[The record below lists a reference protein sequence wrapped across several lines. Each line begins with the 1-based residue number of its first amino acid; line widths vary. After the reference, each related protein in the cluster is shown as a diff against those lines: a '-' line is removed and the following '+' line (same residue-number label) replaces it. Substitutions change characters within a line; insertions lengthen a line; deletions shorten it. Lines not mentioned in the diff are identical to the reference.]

1 MNNEL
6 IPKTSMPPA
15 AQKVEQTGSTNVH
28 VTNQGGGVVNIN
40 YNYQQPGGSNS
51 AEQLM
56 AIQSFSKEYYQL
68 LVTCEEDVSIN
79 NIVTVTASRALSQHL
94 VPPEI
99 LERCSSLSDA
109 GVAELKTFPALICRE
124 NTELGGKTDPNQWA
138 VYGYIRRVKKEG
150 KNIKVAFQPISAINQ
165 QLLCAKKNAIYFDLN
180 MDCAITDLNFSA
192 WSVHKVNLFEA
203 FDEAGLTTLPRPS

>member
-68 LVTCEEDVSIN
+68 LVTCEEDVFIN

-94 VPPEI
+94 VPRNFGALFIPV
-99 LERCSSLSDA
+99 RCRSC
-109 GVAELKTFPALICRE
+109 GI
-124 NTELGGKTDPNQWA
+124 
-138 VYGYIRRVKKEG
+138 
-150 KNIKVAFQPISAINQ
+150 KNI
-165 QLLCAKKNAIYFDLN
+165 
-180 MDCAITDLNFSA
+180 
-192 WSVHKVNLFEA
+192 
-203 FDEAGLTTLPRPS
+203 PSPYLSGKY

>member
-68 LVTCEEDVSIN
+68 LVTCEEDVFIN
-79 NIVTVTASRALSQHL
+79 NIVTVTASRALSINILCNQFAEHL
-94 VPPEI
+94 
-99 LERCSSLSDA
+99 S
-109 GVAELKTFPALICRE
+109 CRFFI
-124 NTELGGKTDPNQWA
+124 
-138 VYGYIRRVKKEG
+138 VR
-150 KNIKVAFQPISAINQ
+150 S
-165 QLLCAKKNAIYFDLN
+165 IYFVIR
-180 MDCAITDLNFSA
+180 M
-192 WSVHKVNLFEA
+192 SVCI
-203 FDEAGLTTLPRPS
+203 

>member
-68 LVTCEEDVSIN
+68 LVTCEEDVFIN

-99 LERCSSLSDA
+99 LERCSSVRCRSCGIKNIPSLS
-109 GVAELKTFPALICRE
+109 V
-124 NTELGGKTDPNQWA
+124 GKILNLA
-138 VYGYIRRVKKEG
+138 VKPIQTSGRSMATLEGSKKKERTL
-150 KNIKVAFQPISAINQ
+150 K
-165 QLLCAKKNAIYFDLN
+165 LLSSPYPPLTSSYCAQKR
-180 MDCAITDLNFSA
+180 T
-192 WSVHKVNLFEA
+192 
-203 FDEAGLTTLPRPS
+203 PSILILIWTALSRI

>member
-1 MNNEL
+1 MNNKL
-6 IPKTSMPPA
+6 IPKTSTPPA

-68 LVTCEEDVSIN
+68 LVTCEEDVFIN

-109 GVAELKTFPALICRE
+109 GVAELKTFPALAGRTQSIGAEPIQTSGRFMATSEGSKKRE
-124 NTELGGKTDPNQWA
+124 RTLKLLSSPYPPLISSYCAQKRTPSILILIWA
-138 VYGYIRRVKKEG
+138 ALSRI
-150 KNIKVAFQPISAINQ
+150 
-165 QLLCAKKNAIYFDLN
+165 
-180 MDCAITDLNFSA
+180 
-192 WSVHKVNLFEA
+192 
-203 FDEAGLTTLPRPS
+203 

>member
-68 LVTCEEDVSIN
+68 LVTCEEDVFIN

-150 KNIKVAFQPISAINQ
+150 KNITIEPQALQEKKIPYAFHV
-165 QLLCAKKNAIYFDLN
+165 
-180 MDCAITDLNFSA
+180 FSKGKHGLSLA
-192 WSVHKVNLFEA
+192 
-203 FDEAGLTTLPRPS
+203 DEAWANEEVKQWPELADEWIRTTL

>member
-68 LVTCEEDVSIN
+68 LVTCEEDVFIN
-79 NIVTVTASRALSQHL
+79 
-94 VPPEI
+94 I
-99 LERCSSLSDA
+99 L
-109 GVAELKTFPALICRE
+109 
-124 NTELGGKTDPNQWA
+124 
-138 VYGYIRRVKKEG
+138 
-150 KNIKVAFQPISAINQ
+150 
-165 QLLCAKKNAIYFDLN
+165 
-180 MDCAITDLNFSA
+180 
-192 WSVHKVNLFEA
+192 
-203 FDEAGLTTLPRPS
+203 

>member
-68 LVTCEEDVSIN
+68 LVTCEEDVFIN

-99 LERCSSLSDA
+99 LERCFIP
-109 GVAELKTFPALICRE
+109 VRCRSC
-124 NTELGGKTDPNQWA
+124 G
-138 VYGYIRRVKKEG
+138 I
-150 KNIKVAFQPISAINQ
+150 KNI
-165 QLLCAKKNAIYFDLN
+165 
-180 MDCAITDLNFSA
+180 
-192 WSVHKVNLFEA
+192 
-203 FDEAGLTTLPRPS
+203 PSPYLSGKY